1 MATLVNIIKDNNT
14 DDVCIISKSIAD
26 AFSLV
31 PKSRYKLKFGQSIVY
46 AKLNISEKGK
56 KNSIRISSN
65 LFSKLGIPENLRTN
79 VMIKDD
85 MIMLGPVLGIF
96 TNPIYFRKILQ
107 QRPPQSCRHMMNAN
121 LNSHIFI
128 YFFTTK
134 GANWADNIIEGC
146 YYSLD
151 FGRWIKKQ
159 LPLPDVIFDRCVYNS
174 SRQVPLAENYREH
187 LLSGGLIKRIN
198 SKDNLDKYY
207 LYEKLKKYPEIRQY
221 LPYTIKFNNIQD
233 VTAMVEKYNTV
244 YLKSF
249 YGKKGSEVMALSRN
263 KNKALRCLH
272 FHSNKLMID
281 KLEGQGHLSR
291 KINDFFKDK
300 EFVIQQGI
308 DLLKYGDKR
317 IDMRVLIQ
325 KDCSGKWIC
334 LYNVAFLGQKD
345 SLIVAGEEKGS
356 HPYNFMEIMPLI
368 LNKPSKYVSKL
379 YKIIGDASIKIAE
392 AIEKE
397 YGPFGELGMDM
408 ALDKNLKLWF
418 IEANTKPD
426 RQLQSGIIGHA
437 RCIACC
443 FNVIEYAKHLSGF

>member
-134 GANWADNIIEGC
+134 GANWAGNIIEGC

-159 LPLPDVIFDRCVYNS
+159 LPLPDVVFDRCVYNS

-207 LYEKLKKYPEIRQY
+207 LYEKLKK
-221 LPYTIKFNNIQD
+221 
-233 VTAMVEKYNTV
+233 
-244 YLKSF
+244 
-249 YGKKGSEVMALSRN
+249 
-263 KNKALRCLH
+263 
-272 FHSNKLMID
+272 
-281 KLEGQGHLSR
+281 
-291 KINDFFKDK
+291 
-300 EFVIQQGI
+300 
-308 DLLKYGDKR
+308 
-317 IDMRVLIQ
+317 
-325 KDCSGKWIC
+325 
-334 LYNVAFLGQKD
+334 
-345 SLIVAGEEKGS
+345 
-356 HPYNFMEIMPLI
+356 
-368 LNKPSKYVSKL
+368 
-379 YKIIGDASIKIAE
+379 
-392 AIEKE
+392 
-397 YGPFGELGMDM
+397 
-408 ALDKNLKLWF
+408 
-418 IEANTKPD
+418 
-426 RQLQSGIIGHA
+426 
-437 RCIACC
+437 
-443 FNVIEYAKHLSGF
+443 